1 MLVAALLA
9 VAAAGTLT
17 AITPTLPLL
26 LVWALLAGAGAV
38 IVEVLTETTLQ
49 RDLDEDV
56 FARAYGIAFPA
67 SIGGIV
73 IGSLIAAPLVAL
85 FGLTGAL
92 LSIAL
97 LAAGYATV
105 IARATTAAAPPAKP
119 VTQLARRQHAGT
131 SAVAPVAVARC
142 GIE

>member
-1 MLVAALLA
+1 MLVAALLV

-17 AITPTLPLL
+17 AVTPTLPLL
-26 LVWALLAGAGAV
+26 LAWAVLAGAGAV

-49 RDLDEDV
+49 RDLAEDV

-73 IGSLIAAPLVAL
+73 IGSLAAAPLVAL

-92 LSIAL
+92 LSIAV
-97 LAAGYATV
+97 LAGGYAAV
-105 IARATTAAAPPAKP
+105 VARAKTAAALLGPPAAEL
-119 VTQLARRQHAGT
+119 VVQ
-131 SAVAPVAVARC
+131 
-142 GIE
+142 